1 MTSSKKK
8 LREIKDLWNQ
18 NVWAFSQPVN
28 KNWNVNVTPIA
39 SKKSNA
45 ANPAA
50 FLTIIYVFLK
60 ALKKSKLPAVAA
72 VAADAAVVAVAA
84 VAAITVSITWK
95 YAAQIVVMPISDVVT
110 AIDLKKKIYEMM

>member
-1 MTSSKKK
+1 M
-8 LREIKDLWNQ
+8 W
-18 NVWAFSQPVN
+18 VFSQPVN

-50 FLTIIYVFLK
+50 FLTMIYVILIAFKNLK
-60 ALKKSKLPAVAA
+60 LA
-72 VAADAAVVAVAA
+72 AVAA

-95 YAAQIVVMPISDVVT
+95 CAAQIVVMPISDVVT
-110 AIDLKKKIYEMM
+110 TINLKKIYMKWCR

>member
-8 LREIKDLWNQ
+8 LREIKNLWNQ
-18 NVWAFSQPVN
+18 NVWVFSQPVN

-50 FLTIIYVFLK
+50 FLTMIYVILIALQRLK
-60 ALKKSKLPAVAA
+60 LAAVAA
-72 VAADAAVVAVAA
+72 VAADAAVAA

-95 YAAQIVVMPISDVVT
+95 CAAQIVVMPISDVVT
-110 AIDLKKKIYEMM
+110 AINLKKFYMKWCR